1 MIARAA
7 IDVSD
12 LPHSAMDHR
21 SPIWWGNLLLLFI
34 ETTMFAILVAAY
46 FYLRMNFELWP
57 PVRSDGPVGLFKTD
71 PLLALATW
79 NLPLIVLS
87 CAPMVVA
94 DLACLRMDQAMVKIG
109 LLLCVLMGLAAIVL
123 RFLEF
128 PRLLFVWDANAYAA
142 TIWTILGLHLLHLIT
157 GTLENLLMLA
167 WIMLKGLDNKHAR
180 DVRVTAT
187 YWYWI
192 VGIWLLLYGIVYLA
206 PRFL

>member
-1 MIARAA
+1 
-7 IDVSD
+7 
-12 LPHSAMDHR
+12 
-21 SPIWWGNLLLLFI
+21 
-34 ETTMFAILVAAY
+34 
-46 FYLRMNFELWP
+46 
-57 PVRSDGPVGLFKTD
+57 
-71 PLLALATW
+71 
-79 NLPLIVLS
+79 
-87 CAPMVVA
+87 
-94 DLACLRMDQAMVKIG
+94 
-109 LLLCVLMGLAAIVL
+109 VL